1 MKRGVILAFSRRGM
15 ETAGRIARALE
26 GEYETECLRPEGNL
40 RPLVEA
46 RFPVSDA
53 LVFVG
58 SCGIAVR
65 AIAPFLKGKT
75 RDPAVIVSDE
85 TGKWVISL
93 LSGHIGGANALALRL
108 ARAIGA
114 QPVITTATDVN
125 KRFSVDTWATKAGL
139 SIGSMD
145 LAKRFSAA
153 ILERDLPLCSD
164 FPVEGPPPAGVFWG
178 DTGALGAAV
187 SCLKKNPFEETLC
200 LVPQKLHLGVGCR
213 RGTPRSA
220 FEEIFS
226 ALPIHPEAVC
236 SVASIDIKR
245 DEQGLLDF
253 CAAHSWGARFY
264 PAAQL
269 MALGGEFTGSD
280 FVQKTV
286 GVDNVC
292 ERAAMVSAGPG
303 AKLILRKTISGG
315 VTMAAATEDW
325 RVCFE

>member
-46 RFPVSDA
+46 RFSVSDA
-53 LVFVG
+53 LIFVG

-125 KRFSVDTWATKAGL
+125 KRFSVDAWAAKAGL

-178 DTGALGAAV
+178 DNGALGAAV
-187 SCLKKNPFEETLC
+187 TCLKKNPFEETLC

-220 FEEIFS
+220 FEEILS
-226 ALPIHPEAVC
+226 ALPIHPEAVR
-236 SVASIDIKR
+236 SVASIDVKQ

-253 CAAHSWGARFY
+253 CAAHNWGARFY
-264 PAAQL
+264 PAARL

-315 VTMAAATEDW
+315 VTMAAAIEDW

>member
-53 LVFVG
+53 LIFVG

-75 RDPAVIVSDE
+75 LDPAVIVSDE
-85 TGKWVISL
+85 TGKWVVSL

-125 KRFSVDTWATKAGL
+125 KRFSVDAWAAKAGL

-178 DTGALGAAV
+178 DSGALGAAI

-220 FEEIFS
+220 FEEILS

-253 CAAHSWGARFY
+253 CAAHNWGARFY

>member
-58 SCGIAVR
+58 PCGIAVR

-93 LSGHIGGANALALRL
+93 LSGHIGGANALALRI

-125 KRFSVDTWATKAGL
+125 KRFSVDAWATKAGL

-178 DTGALGAAV
+178 DSGALGAAV

-220 FEEIFS
+220 FEEILS

-236 SVASIDIKR
+236 SVASIDVKR

-253 CAAHSWGARFY
+253 CAAHNWGARFY
-264 PAAQL
+264 PAARL

-292 ERAAMVSAGPG
+292 ERAAMASAGPG

>member
-46 RFPVSDA
+46 RFSVSDA
-53 LVFVG
+53 LIFVG

-125 KRFSVDTWATKAGL
+125 KRFSVDAWAAKAGL
-139 SIGSMD
+139 SIGSME

-178 DTGALGAAV
+178 DNGALGAAV
-187 SCLKKNPFEETLC
+187 TCLKKNPFEETLC

-220 FEEIFS
+220 FEEILS
-226 ALPIHPEAVC
+226 ALPIHPEAVR
-236 SVASIDIKR
+236 SVASIDVKR

-253 CAAHSWGARFY
+253 CAAHNWGARFY
-264 PAAQL
+264 PAARL

>member
-46 RFPVSDA
+46 RFSVSDA
-53 LVFVG
+53 LIFVG

-125 KRFSVDTWATKAGL
+125 KRFSVDAWAAKAGL
-139 SIGSMD
+139 SIGSME

-178 DTGALGAAV
+178 DNGALGAAV
-187 SCLKKNPFEETLC
+187 TCLKKNPFEETLC

-220 FEEIFS
+220 FEEILS
-226 ALPIHPEAVC
+226 ALPIHPEAVR
-236 SVASIDIKR
+236 SVASIDVKR

-264 PAAQL
+264 PAARL

>member
-93 LSGHIGGANALALRL
+93 LSGHIGGANALALRI

-125 KRFSVDTWATKAGL
+125 KRFSVDAWAAQAGL

-164 FPVEGPPPAGVFWG
+164 FPVEGPPPAGVFFG
-178 DTGALGAAV
+178 DSGALGAAV
-187 SCLKKNPFEETLC
+187 TCLKKNPFEETLC

-220 FEEIFS
+220 FEEILG
-226 ALPIHPEAVC
+226 ALPIHPEAVR
-236 SVASIDIKR
+236 SVASIDVKR

-253 CAAHSWGARFY
+253 CAAHNWGARFY

-292 ERAAMVSAGPG
+292 ERAA
-303 AKLILRKTISGG
+303 LRNAETLLVKKTARSG
-315 VTMAAATEDW
+315 VTVAAAAEHW
-325 RVCFE
+325 EVRFA

>member
-1 MKRGVILAFSRRGM
+1 MKRGVILGFSRRGM

-53 LVFVG
+53 LIFVG

-93 LSGHIGGANALALRL
+93 LSGHIGGANALALRI

-125 KRFSVDTWATKAGL
+125 KRFSVDAWAAKAGL

-178 DTGALGAAV
+178 DSGALGAAV

-220 FEEIFS
+220 FEEILS

-236 SVASIDIKR
+236 SVASIDIKQ

-264 PAAQL
+264 PAARL

-292 ERAAMVSAGPG
+292 ERAAAAAGGRIIVPKQ
-303 AKLILRKTISGG
+303 AKNG
-315 VTMAAATEDW
+315 VTAAVARKD
-325 RVCFE
+325 VL

>member
-53 LVFVG
+53 LIFVG

-93 LSGHIGGANALALRL
+93 LSGHIGGANALALRI

-125 KRFSVDTWATKAGL
+125 KRFSVDAWATKAGL

-178 DTGALGAAV
+178 DSGALGAAV

-213 RGTPRSA
+213 RGTPCSA
-220 FEEIFS
+220 FEEILS
-226 ALPIHPEAVC
+226 ALPIHPEAVR
-236 SVASIDIKR
+236 SVASIDIKQ

-253 CAAHSWGARFY
+253 CAAHNWGARFY

-303 AKLILRKTISGG
+303 ARLILRKTISGG

>member
-125 KRFSVDTWATKAGL
+125 KRFSVDAWATKAGL

-178 DTGALGAAV
+178 DSGALGAAV
-187 SCLKKNPFEETLC
+187 SCLKKNPFEETLY

-220 FEEIFS
+220 FEEILS

-236 SVASIDIKR
+236 SVASIDVKR

-253 CAAHSWGARFY
+253 CAAHNWGARFY

-303 AKLILRKTISGG
+303 ARLILRKTISGG

>member
-53 LVFVG
+53 LIFVG

-125 KRFSVDTWATKAGL
+125 KRFSVDAWATKAGL

-178 DTGALGAAV
+178 DSGALGAAI

-213 RGTPRSA
+213 RGTPCSA
-220 FEEIFS
+220 FEEILS

-236 SVASIDIKR
+236 SVASIDVKR

-253 CAAHSWGARFY
+253 CAAHNWGARFY
-264 PAAQL
+264 PAARL

-303 AKLILRKTISGG
+303 ARLILRKTISGG

>member
-85 TGKWVISL
+85 TGKWVVSL
-93 LSGHIGGANALALRL
+93 LSGHIGGANALALRI

-125 KRFSVDTWATKAGL
+125 KRFSVDAWAAKAGL

-178 DTGALGAAV
+178 DSGALGAAV

-200 LVPQKLHLGVGCR
+200 LVPQKLHLGVGGG
-213 RGTPRSA
+213 RGTPCSA
-220 FEEIFS
+220 FEEILS
-226 ALPIHPEAVC
+226 ALPIHPEAVR
-236 SVASIDIKR
+236 SVASIDVKR

-253 CAAHSWGARFY
+253 CAAHNWGARFY
-264 PAAQL
+264 PAARL

>member
-53 LVFVG
+53 LIFVG

-85 TGKWVISL
+85 TGKWVVSL
-93 LSGHIGGANALALRL
+93 LSGHIGGANALALRI

-125 KRFSVDTWATKAGL
+125 KRFSVDAWAAKAGL

-178 DTGALGAAV
+178 DSGALGAAV
-187 SCLKKNPFEETLC
+187 SCLKKNPFEETLY

-220 FEEIFS
+220 FEEILS

-236 SVASIDIKR
+236 SVASIDIKQ

-253 CAAHSWGARFY
+253 CAAHSWDARFY

-269 MALGGEFTGSD
+269 MALGGGFCPKDRGRGQR
-280 FVQKTV
+280 V
-286 GVDNVC
+286 
-292 ERAAMVSAGPG
+292 RA
-303 AKLILRKTISGG
+303 GG
-315 VTMAAATEDW
+315 HGFGRARGQTHPSQDHFRRRHHGRGNRGLEGLL
-325 RVCFE
+325 

>member
-93 LSGHIGGANALALRL
+93 LSGHIGGANSLALRL

-125 KRFSVDTWATKAGL
+125 KRFSVDAWAAQAGL

-164 FPVEGPPPAGVFWG
+164 FPVEGPPPAGVFFG

-187 SCLKKNPFEETLC
+187 TCLKKNPLGDA
-200 LVPQKLHLGVGCR
+200 LSGAPKAAPGRRLPAGHVP
-213 RGTPRSA
+213 
-220 FEEIFS
+220 
-226 ALPIHPEAVC
+226 
-236 SVASIDIKR
+236 
-245 DEQGLLDF
+245 
-253 CAAHSWGARFY
+253 
-264 PAAQL
+264 
-269 MALGGEFTGSD
+269 
-280 FVQKTV
+280 
-286 GVDNVC
+286 
-292 ERAAMVSAGPG
+292 
-303 AKLILRKTISGG
+303 LRL
-315 VTMAAATEDW
+315 
-325 RVCFE
+325 

>member
-1 MKRGVILAFSRRGM
+1 MKRGVILAISRRGM

-93 LSGHIGGANALALRL
+93 LSGHIGGANSLALRL

-125 KRFSVDTWATKAGL
+125 KRFSVDAWAAQAGL

-164 FPVEGPPPAGVFWG
+164 FPVEGSPPAGVFFG

-187 SCLKKNPFEETLC
+187 TCLKKNPFEETLY

-213 RGTPRSA
+213 RGTSRSA
-220 FEEIFS
+220 FEEILS
-226 ALPIHPEAVC
+226 ALPIHPEAVR
-236 SVASIDIKR
+236 SVASIDVKR

-253 CAAHSWGARFY
+253 CAAHNWGARFY

>member
-53 LVFVG
+53 LIFVG

-236 SVASIDIKR
+236 SVASIDIKQ

-253 CAAHSWGARFY
+253 CAAHNWGARFY

>member
-53 LVFVG
+53 LIFVG

-75 RDPAVIVSDE
+75 LDPAVIVSDE
-85 TGKWVISL
+85 TGKWVVSL
-93 LSGHIGGANALALRL
+93 LSGHIGGANALALRI

-125 KRFSVDTWATKAGL
+125 KRFSVDTWAAKAGL

-178 DTGALGAAV
+178 DSGALGAAV

-213 RGTPRSA
+213 RGTPCSA
-220 FEEIFS
+220 FEEILS

-236 SVASIDIKR
+236 SVASIDVKR

-253 CAAHSWGARFY
+253 CAAHNWGARFY
-264 PAAQL
+264 PAARL

>member
-85 TGKWVISL
+85 TGKWVVSL

-125 KRFSVDTWATKAGL
+125 KRFSVDAWATKAGL

-178 DTGALGAAV
+178 DSGALGAAV

-236 SVASIDIKR
+236 SVASIDVKQ

-264 PAAQL
+264 PAARL

-292 ERAAMVSAGPG
+292 ERAAMASAGPG

>member
-46 RFPVSDA
+46 RFPASDA
-53 LVFVG
+53 LIFVG

-85 TGKWVISL
+85 TGKWVVSL
-93 LSGHIGGANALALRL
+93 LSGHIGGANALALRI

-125 KRFSVDTWATKAGL
+125 KRFSVDAWATKAGL

-178 DTGALGAAV
+178 DSGALGAAV

-226 ALPIHPEAVC
+226 ALPIHPEAIC
-236 SVASIDIKR
+236 SVASIDVKR

-253 CAAHSWGARFY
+253 CAAHNWGARFY
-264 PAAQL
+264 PAARL

-303 AKLILRKTISGG
+303 ARLILRKTISGG

>member
-1 MKRGVILAFSRRGM
+1 MKRGVILAFSRRGT

-178 DTGALGAAV
+178 DSGALGAAV

-213 RGTPRSA
+213 RGTPCSA
-220 FEEIFS
+220 FEEILS
-226 ALPIHPEAVC
+226 ALPIHPEAVR

-253 CAAHSWGARFY
+253 CAAHNWGARFY
-264 PAAQL
+264 PAARL

-303 AKLILRKTISGG
+303 ARLILRKTISGG